1 MSGFGRLARL
11 VASIHAKRAR
21 FPHPAPVLPSSIKA
35 MRHAVN
41 VSESGSIPEAAAISK
56 PLHLGW
62 NRTVDPVSDEFESRW
77 RRQNRPSCGL
87 LHDVTA
93 TTGTCSRAALD
104 ANIEHGAC
112 IYPSRWD
119 GGESYTL
126 AGVGSIPTSGTSQW
140 VVQIRSG
147 GRSSGCKP
155 DPFRARGSIPSMTHH
170 FYLHNSTG

>member
-1 MSGFGRLARL
+1 
-11 VASIHAKRAR
+11 
-21 FPHPAPVLPSSIKA
+21 LPSSIKA

-93 TTGTCSRAALD
+93 TTGYVLPSGARCKYRAWSMYLPEPLGRWRVLHTCWSRFNPD
-104 ANIEHGAC
+104 IGYQSMGCANKE
-112 IYPSRWD
+112 RWP
-119 GGESYTL
+119 L
-126 AGVGSIPTSGTSQW
+126 VW
-140 VVQIRSG
+140 
-147 GRSSGCKP
+147 
-155 DPFRARGSIPSMTHH
+155 
-170 FYLHNSTG
+170 L

>member
-11 VASIHAKRAR
+11 VASTHAKKVR

-93 TTGTCSRAALD
+93 TTG
-104 ANIEHGAC
+104 
-112 IYPSRWD
+112 Y
-119 GGESYTL
+119 
-126 AGVGSIPTSGTSQW
+126 V
-140 VVQIRSG
+140 
-147 GRSSGCKP
+147 
-155 DPFRARGSIPSMTHH
+155 
-170 FYLHNSTG
+170 